1 MFTATAFLPPP
12 SGLIRPSPCR
22 APSVVCMRTASQ
34 RSPAAAAAATAAAAL
49 TALSLVSAALPPP
62 PALAV
67 LSFDHDTALVGADL
81 SNRSDLGGAVFTKA
95 NASRADVHGSDLR
108 GANLEKAQFTD
119 ADLHDSRMEG
129 ILGTQTKFT
138 RANLR
143 GVTLGGANLV
153 GAALDGAD
161 VTGADFT
168 DALLDVR
175 VMLKLCERA
184 EGMNAV
190 TGVGTRE
197 SLGCME

>member
-1 MFTATAFLPPP
+1 
-12 SGLIRPSPCR
+12 
-22 APSVVCMRTASQ
+22 
-34 RSPAAAAAATAAAAL
+34 
-49 TALSLVSAALPPP
+49 
-62 PALAV
+62 
-67 LSFDHDTALVGADL
+67 
-81 SNRSDLGGAVFTKA
+81 
-95 NASRADVHGSDLR
+95 
-108 GANLEKAQFTD
+108 
-119 ADLHDSRMEG
+119 MEG

-184 EGMNAV
+184 EGINAV
-190 TGVGTRE
+190 TGLCWQV
-197 SLGCME
+197 